1 MLLVYYALRD
11 HHRAASFVRMS
22 SQCKWHAGALF
33 WPSLQSILSKKD
45 YCMYFAYYYF
55 IEKENLMFEKHNH
68 DTKSISFYFENSITL
83 VSPP

>member
-1 MLLVYYALRD
+1 
-11 HHRAASFVRMS
+11 
-22 SQCKWHAGALF
+22 
-33 WPSLQSILSKKD
+33 
-45 YCMYFAYYYF
+45 MYFTYYYF